1 MIVFYFIFCI
11 KFEIKNIKFI
21 CDYDK
26 NIRGGLK
33 IDIGAILRD
42 GKFEKLVSSDKVSEA
57 EIEEII
63 K

>member
-1 MIVFYFIFCI
+1 MNL
-11 KFEIKNIKFI
+11 KLKNIKFI

-33 IDIGAILRD
+33 IDIDAILRD
-42 GKFEKLVSSDKVSEA
+42 GKFEKLIGSDKVSES
-57 EIEEII
+57 EIEDIVEN

>member
-1 MIVFYFIFCI
+1 MYE
-11 KFEIKNIKFI
+11 FEIKNIKFI

-42 GKFEKLVSSDKVSEA
+42 GKFEKLVGSDKVSES
-57 EIEEII
+57 ELEDII
-63 K
+63 NTI